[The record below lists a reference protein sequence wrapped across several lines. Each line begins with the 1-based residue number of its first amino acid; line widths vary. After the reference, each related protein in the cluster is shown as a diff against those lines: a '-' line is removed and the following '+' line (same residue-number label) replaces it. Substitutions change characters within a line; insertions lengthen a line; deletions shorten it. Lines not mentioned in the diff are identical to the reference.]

1 MNRINFPAFLLCVAL
16 STGAAFAGSKFTG
29 NGHVWITKN
38 ADGSGSGS
46 GYLGMI
52 YNGPDNEW
60 IGCQKSSTNLVM
72 CHAKNTDQLIV
83 DCWRIIALRAAGNV
97 NWGADATPGAIATA
111 APIATGP
118 IAPGSA
124 AARPP
129 MSHRRG

>member
-16 STGAAFAGSKFTG
+16 STGAAFAGSRFTG

-83 DCWRIIALRAAGNV
+83 DCWANSAFLANSVSSIS
-97 NWGADATPGAIATA
+97 ADARLVFIFDAGGRCTQITVQHS
-111 APIATGP
+111 
-118 IAPGSA
+118 SA
-124 AARPP
+124 FEDKQ
-129 MSHRRG
+129 

>member
-83 DCWRIIALRAAGNV
+83 DCWANSAFLANSVSSIS
-97 NWGADATPGAIATA
+97 ADARLVFIFDAGGRCTQITVQHS
-111 APIATGP
+111 
-118 IAPGSA
+118 SA
-124 AARPP
+124 FEDKQ
-129 MSHRRG
+129 